1 MNSIVQ
7 LLKNSNPD
15 QLLSNPAI
23 LQALGLNGKS
33 QQEISQLTEKAK
45 QMSQGK
51 TNEQLMEIVKN
62 MAQQQGIDVNGL
74 RKQLGI

>member
-15 QLLSNPAI
+15 QLLANPAI